1 LVVAG
6 LAVIGLVILGLIF
19 NKEIAS
25 FLREFKPSEQIQ
37 ETIEAITEPVM
48 QAGVATGKIV
58 GEAILPINI
67 AIEEKKIEQ
76 QALDLGFTSLAESE
90 KALDA
95 GSVVIGGTKNI
106 VDFGIIGDVLPT
118 NPSPEFLANPEKF
131 LTPTQLEAFK
141 KQQESLTGT
150 LIQQDPVIM
159 KPASSPIIPTSID
172 EIFDIFGGFLFG
184 GQTSP
189 NIILDKNTV
198 TDPTRGELR
207 FGR

>member
-131 LTPTQLEAFK
+131 
-141 KQQESLTGT
+141 
-150 LIQQDPVIM
+150 
-159 KPASSPIIPTSID
+159 
-172 EIFDIFGGFLFG
+172 FD
-184 GQTSP
+184 S
-189 NIILDKNTV
+189 NTI
-198 TDPTRGELR
+198 RGI
-207 FGR
+207 